1 MKRML
6 ASLLAMLFLGS
17 GLVNSVYAEMPNTQ
31 NLNTNKIDISTDE
44 IKEYD
49 GFLVGMRERLD
60 IHFFSEQHSELR
72 SAVLEQVINGIY
84 WVNSLQVVQE
94 LKRLG
99 LIEFFEPNYYV
110 TLFDDSGN
118 NSNGWPYDTLM
129 VEYADSYNLKGSGVR
144 IGIIDSGVDSSNPD
158 LQNANL
164 QQGYNYVEENTD
176 TRDDVSHGTKVTQ
189 VICGDHNGLGIG
201 GIAPN
206 TEIIPLKCFSSSGGG
221 TIRIIIQAIQD
232 AVDRY
237 QCDII
242 NMSWGLNS
250 NSQALYSMLRYAYD
264 AGSILVAAAGNVSSS
279 YPQGT
284 MIYPAAYNEVF
295 SVSAIDSSL
304 HVLSSSQKNDQVY
317 LCAPGGSIPFVDEN
331 GNVTYDS
338 GTSFAAPFIT
348 ATIAVLMEL
357 DADLDQKT
365 IQQIMEARA
374 VDLGEPG
381 YDTAY
386 GYGMLPMHKLLG
398 QHWSRF
404 YTTEQEGHTSKSV
417 SGWTLNHGGSKVIM
431 AAFDKTGQMK
441 GAQILS
447 VDGDRGLFHH
457 VFPDE
462 TASWYQVVY
471 TDTDFIPLTECDLFY
486 P

>member
-1 MKRML
+1 
-6 ASLLAMLFLGS
+6 MLFLGS

-44 IKEYD
+44 NKEYD

-221 TIRIIIQAIQD
+221 TIRIIRHPKIRGCA
-232 AVDRY
+232 
-237 QCDII
+237 C
-242 NMSWGLNS
+242 
-250 NSQALYSMLRYAYD
+250 
-264 AGSILVAAAGNVSSS
+264 
-279 YPQGT
+279 
-284 MIYPAAYNEVF
+284 
-295 SVSAIDSSL
+295 SL
-304 HVLSSSQKNDQVY
+304 PS
-317 LCAPGGSIPFVDEN
+317 
-331 GNVTYDS
+331 
-338 GTSFAAPFIT
+338 
-348 ATIAVLMEL
+348 
-357 DADLDQKT
+357 
-365 IQQIMEARA
+365 ARA
-374 VDLGEPG
+374 ISL
-381 YDTAY
+381 
-386 GYGMLPMHKLLG
+386 
-398 QHWSRF
+398 
-404 YTTEQEGHTSKSV
+404 
-417 SGWTLNHGGSKVIM
+417 
-431 AAFDKTGQMK
+431 TG
-441 GAQILS
+441 
-447 VDGDRGLFHH
+447 
-457 VFPDE
+457 
-462 TASWYQVVY
+462 
-471 TDTDFIPLTECDLFY
+471 
-486 P
+486 